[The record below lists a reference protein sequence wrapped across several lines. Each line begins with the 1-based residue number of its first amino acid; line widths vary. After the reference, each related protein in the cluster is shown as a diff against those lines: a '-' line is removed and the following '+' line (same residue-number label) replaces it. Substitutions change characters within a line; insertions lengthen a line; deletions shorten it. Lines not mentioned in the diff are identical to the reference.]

1 MRHSWRGLAMAR
13 SGSAS
18 DSAPGRGARALLR
31 AVWHAT
37 GDRHLS
43 LIAAGVAFYSMLAI
57 FPGMVALIAFWSVFA
72 DPLVIDQYLVSVR
85 DLMPAAAYDLIEGQL
100 VALLSAGSGTTGWT
114 TAFSLAIAL
123 YSVHSGVDALV
134 AGLHAVHDRK
144 RRPALWRLVGT
155 VALTAGLFGLLFAAL
170 VTVVAVPV
178 LLNFVTFGP
187 LESTIL
193 TVLPWAV
200 LMLVV
205 MSALLIFYRFGLHSP
220 GARIGH
226 VLPGAVLAALTWAAG
241 SAGFSV
247 YLTYFANYNRVYGSL
262 GAVIALLVWLYMS
275 AYVVLFGAVVNAELT
290 QARRRQ

>member
-1 MRHSWRGLAMAR
+1 MAR

-18 DSAPGRGARALLR
+18 GKASGQGARALLR
-31 AVWHAT
+31 AVWTAT

-72 DPLVIDQYLVSVR
+72 DPLVIDLYLVSVR
-85 DLMPAAAYDLIEGQL
+85 DLIPAAAYDLIEGQL
-100 VALLSAGSGTTGWT
+100 VALLAAGGGTTGWT
-114 TAFSLAIAL
+114 TAFSLLIAL

-144 RRPALWRLVGT
+144 RHPVLWRLVGT
-155 VALTAGLFGLLFAAL
+155 VALTAGLFALLFAAL
-170 VTVVAVPV
+170 ATVVAVPI

-193 TVLPWAV
+193 TLLPWAV

-220 GARIGH
+220 DVRIGH

-275 AYVVLFGAVVNAELT
+275 AYIVLFGAVVNAELT

>member
-1 MRHSWRGLAMAR
+1 MAR

-18 DSAPGRGARALLR
+18 GKASGPGARALLR
-31 AVWHAT
+31 AVWTAT

-72 DPLVIDQYLVSVR
+72 DPLVIDLYLVSVR
-85 DLMPAAAYDLIEGQL
+85 DLIPAAAYDLIEGQL
-100 VALLSAGSGTTGWT
+100 VALLAAGGGTTGWT
-114 TAFSLAIAL
+114 TAFSLLIAL

-144 RRPALWRLVGT
+144 RHPVLWRLVGT
-155 VALTAGLFGLLFAAL
+155 VALTAGLFALLFAAL
-170 VTVVAVPV
+170 ATVVAVPI

-193 TVLPWAV
+193 TLLPWAV

-220 GARIGH
+220 GVRIGH

-275 AYVVLFGAVVNAELT
+275 AYIVLFGAVVNAELT